1 MSERRG
7 PRNVSDSDVRTVVDP
22 RREPAGRVTQPIGG
36 GKPAPA
42 QAALPAQQPSPK
54 QTSQLIPTSDAA
66 SRIQVYRHPRKPN
79 DPRLV
84 LVNDPDSQRAASFRV
99 LRHRLL
105 ERGAIRTIVVSSAL
119 PKEGKTTCAA
129 NLAIALGECERA
141 RVLLLECN
149 MRAPA
154 LSGVFGFVPPEC
166 FAKQL
171 VRHREQPLDPWTV
184 VEVCQPWL
192 HVAAIHPETAST
204 PLLDGLAF
212 EIAIERLRLGSYDFI
227 VIDGPPVLGAADVN
241 LMQDAVDGVL
251 LTTWA
256 RRSRASELRRASEQL
271 GNRKLAGVVMLDI

>member
-22 RREPAGRVTQPIGG
+22 RRDPAGRTTQPLG

-42 QAALPAQQPSPK
+42 QATMPAQPPR
-54 QTSQLIPTSDAA
+54 QTGQLIPTSDAA
-66 SRIQVYRHPRKPN
+66 SRIQVYRHPRKPV

-84 LVNDPDSQRAASFRV
+84 LVTDPDSQRAASFRV
-99 LRHRLL
+99 LRHRVL
-105 ERGAIRTIVVSSAL
+105 ERGAIRTIVVSS
-119 PKEGKTTCAA
+119 PNPREGKTTCAA

-149 MRAPA
+149 LRAPS
-154 LSGVFGFVPPEC
+154 LSGLFGFVPPEC

-171 VRHREQPLDPWTV
+171 LRHREQPLDPWTV

-192 HVAAIHPETAST
+192 HVAAIHPETAAT

-241 LMQDAVDGVL
+241 LMQDAVDAVL

-256 RRSRASELRRASEQL
+256 RRSRASELRRATEQL
-271 GNRKLAGVVMLDI
+271 GTRKLAGVVMLDI